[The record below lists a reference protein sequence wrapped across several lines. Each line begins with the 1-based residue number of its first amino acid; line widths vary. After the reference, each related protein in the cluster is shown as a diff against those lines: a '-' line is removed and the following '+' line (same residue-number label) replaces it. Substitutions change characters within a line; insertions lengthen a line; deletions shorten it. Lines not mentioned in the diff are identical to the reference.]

1 MRKFYLK
8 TTNGLLST
16 KRENTPGILFSVN
29 YNQAIDF
36 IESLPPTAKNK
47 PLEIC
52 FEKNGMEFT
61 NISRILRD
69 PEIVKSLPTSSVK
82 FSLLTVTYKL
92 TPPTCTKFFQF

>member
-29 YNQAIDF
+29 YNQAIEF
-36 IESLPPTAKNK
+36 IESLPPTVKNK

-69 PEIVKSLPTSSVK
+69 PEIVKSSVNPK
-82 FSLLTVTYKL
+82 SYVICKIFFTNGYLQTDSTYMY
-92 TPPTCTKFFQF
+92 